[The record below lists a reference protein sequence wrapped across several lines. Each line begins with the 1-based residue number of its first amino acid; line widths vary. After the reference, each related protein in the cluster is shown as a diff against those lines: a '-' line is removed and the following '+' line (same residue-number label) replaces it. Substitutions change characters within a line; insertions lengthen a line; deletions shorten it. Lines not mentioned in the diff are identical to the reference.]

1 MRWKMMAGLK
11 DTQDASAAIQ
21 TQSGSR
27 RVEKRDGESET
38 EREEEDEKEVTI
50 CIIQTH

>member
-1 MRWKMMAGLK
+1 MEDDGRMKK
-11 DTQDASAAIQ
+11 IDTQAAKVIQ

-27 RVEKRDGESET
+27 WAEKKKRWRERV
-38 EREEEDEKEVTI
+38 EEDEKEVTI